1 MNPRVEWVLKRPRY
15 QRVLMLMSVL
25 AIIVGLFVWLMLLPK
40 QEEYTVL
47 ISQRASL
54 QLKLD
59 SDRRIAANLPT
70 FKAEYENM
78 LAQLDQAL
86 TELPNGREIPKL
98 LTSISSRAKG
108 SGLEVLSF
116 RPGSEVPKGFYAEV
130 PVSLKVK
137 GTFHQVA
144 NFFYAVGTLPRI
156 VNINN
161 VKIGVKN
168 SQNTGANTLSVDCL
182 ATTFRFIEN
191 APKQASAGG
200 R

>member
-15 QRVLMLMSVL
+15 QRVLMLMGTL
-25 AIIVGLFVWLMLLPK
+25 AIIVGLFVWLMFLPK
-40 QEEYTVL
+40 QEEYANL
-47 ISQRASL
+47 LRRSADL
-54 QLKLD
+54 QVKLN

-70 FKAEYENM
+70 FKAEYEKM

-108 SGLEVLSF
+108 SGLDVLSF

-130 PVSLKVK
+130 PVKLKVE
-137 GTFHQVA
+137 GTFHQIA
-144 NFFYAVGTLPRI
+144 NFFYAVSKLPRI
-156 VNINN
+156 VNINE
-161 VKIGVKN
+161 VKIGSKT
-168 SQNTGANTLSVDCL
+168 SQNAGSNVLSVDCL
-182 ATTFRFIEN
+182 ATTFRFLEN
-191 APKQASAGG
+191 TPNQAGTGG